1 MKIRAVKLHISTSTG
16 SYGFDFEFGRQL
28 TVVRGRNSAGKSTLF
43 NTILYSLGME
53 ELVGGRDEHVLP
65 YGVRDHF
72 LYNGNRLDVLSSEVF
87 AEIENNAAQVVTIR
101 RAIKH
106 QQRQPKLIEV
116 FDGSCLTG
124 NAPFENA
131 KPTYIHDAGAAQKN
145 EGFHRF
151 FETFLGL
158 RLPTVPTSS
167 GGEAKLYLQTI
178 FAAHAVEQKR
188 GWTDYIATIPFY
200 GIREVRT
207 KVLEFLLGLKVFD
220 TDALKNRLNSESV
233 QIHEDWTKN
242 VGDLTRAATSEGFTI
257 VGLPNRPE
265 SSFNREAV
273 HLFRKSV
280 DGQMT
285 LSQYRTQLRD
295 EYRILEEKTDNYA
308 KVTSEEALSELE
320 ATATEL
326 RELNFLHEQGIT
338 QLTFKR
344 ASLKEYEELLAE
356 TREDLARNRTAQKLK
371 GLGGEY
377 SLELADNRCPTCL
390 QGVSESLLGG
400 AITGPVMNLDE
411 NIAYL
416 KKQCS
421 MLERQIA
428 GFREDIE
435 QAEQISAELGR
446 RLVAK
451 SDYLKALRGDVSTGT
466 VQSKAMIRRQV
477 QLETQ
482 VDRLIVIDN
491 LIRERLP
498 VIERLALQLKENQR
512 QRALLPKE
520 RYAEADQEKIA
531 LFEKWFRANAG
542 SFGYESAPIRDVEI
556 SRDTLTPVLGQLEL
570 REINKKKNDKT
581 DIKADSSASDFVR
594 LIWSYLLAIYQT
606 SAGSEVN
613 GNHLGILLFDEPGQH
628 SMRVESQHA
637 LLQLLAL
644 EPGLQS
650 IVAASFDESESVFN
664 QATLNVKFKL
674 IEWEDKLI
682 QPLRAA

>member
-1 MKIRAVKLHISTSTG
+1 MKINAVKLHISTAAG
-16 SYGFDFEFGRQL
+16 NYGFNFEFGRQL

-72 LYNGNRLDVLSSEVF
+72 LYDGKRLEVLTSEVF
-87 AEIENNAAQVVTIR
+87 AEIENNAAQVVTLR

-124 NAPFENA
+124 GAPFENA

-151 FETFLGL
+151 FEKFLDL

-207 KVLEFLLGLKVFD
+207 KVVEFLLGLEVFD
-220 TDALKNRLNSESV
+220 TEALKNRLNSESV
-233 QIHEDWTKN
+233 QIHVNWTKY
-242 VGDLTRAATSEGFTI
+242 VGDLTRAAASEGFTI

-265 SSFNREAV
+265 SSFNKEPV
-273 HLFRKSV
+273 HLLRKSD
-280 DGQMT
+280 DGQIT
-285 LSQYRTQLRD
+285 LPQYRTQLRD

-308 KVTSEEALSELE
+308 KVTSDEALADLE
-320 ATATEL
+320 TAATEL

-338 QLTFKR
+338 QLTLKR
-344 ASLKEYEELLAE
+344 ASLKEYEELLSEA
-356 TREDLARNRTAQKLK
+356 REDLARNRTAQKLK
-371 GLGGEY
+371 GLGGDY
-377 SLELADNRCPTCL
+377 SLELAENRCPTCL
-390 QGVSESLLGG
+390 QNVSESLLGG

-411 NIAYL
+411 NITYL
-416 KKQCS
+416 KNQCS

-428 GFREDIE
+428 GFRVDIE

-446 RLVAK
+446 RLAAK
-451 SDYLKALRGDVSTGT
+451 SDYLKALRGDVSTGA

-482 VDRLIVIDN
+482 VDRLMAVDN
-491 LIRERLP
+491 LMRERLP
-498 VIERLALQLKENQR
+498 VIESLALQLKENQK

-520 RYAEADQEKIA
+520 RYAEADQAKIA

-556 SRDTLTPVLGQLEL
+556 SRDTLTPVLEQLEL
-570 REINKKKNDKT
+570 REINKKKT
-581 DIKADSSASDFVR
+581 DIKSDSSASDFVR

-606 SAGSEVN
+606 SASREVN

-682 QPLRAA
+682 QPLRVV